1 MRVSELPRW
10 AEGILSAPPATA
22 ARARLRETRGADR
35 RALEI
40 DIPFLVGT
48 LDRVRDWL
56 VSTPGPEV
64 GEIRIDFYDGS
75 GVAVRGGRSVTV
87 HGEPIQA
94 DDAEGELDAGPA
106 APPPPA
112 SPPPA
117 STAYRAP
124 PAAPPA
130 TRPPGMIGAIPN
142 GDGPPIPTAPQD
154 VRARL
159 FQDAANAGNYL
170 MAFML
175 GELETLR
182 AELRDTRLAHAA
194 ELDRLHA
201 RHAAELAALRSDHTT
216 ERRELY
222 GLAGSSVKVVSD
234 TARALTGTVTDT
246 TKAVRD
252 MVDSKDDLQGELI
265 AMTIKAR
272 EGQATAEA
280 AQRIAEHKAEHGA
293 PPAEE
298 SPAEEVKAWIGL
310 VKEAGGLI
318 ADLRGTEK
326 ASPVFKA
333 LHAAYVQGNKAPLVE
348 WLAKTATKDDV
359 AKLGGILAD
368 PELLSA
374 LAGRMAA

>member
-10 AEGILSAPPATA
+10 AEGILTAPPATA

-35 RALEI
+35 RAVEV
-40 DIPFLVGT
+40 DIPFVVGT

-56 VSTPGPEV
+56 LSTPGPEV

-94 DDAEGELDAGPA
+94 EELGDDLEAGLA
-106 APPPPA
+106 APPPP

-117 STAYRAP
+117 STTYRAP

-142 GDGPPIPTAPQD
+142 ENGPPIPTAPQD

-182 AELRDTRLAHAA
+182 AELRDTRIAHAA
-194 ELDRLHA
+194 ELERLHA
-201 RHAAELAALRSDHTT
+201 RHAAELAAERSDHAA
-216 ERRELY
+216 ERRELV

-272 EGQATAEA
+272 EAQATAEA

-318 ADLRGTEK
+318 GDLRGT
-326 ASPVFKA
+326 ASATPIFKA
-333 LHAAYVQGNKAPLVE
+333 LHAAYMKGDKRPLVE
-348 WLAKTATKDDV
+348 WLAKGASKEDV
-359 AKLGGILAD
+359 DKLGGILAD
-368 PELLSA
+368 PEILAA